1 LLHLLKLVGIA
12 VVAFVA
18 IILGVFV
25 LKDSG
30 LLSGGAS
37 SSGASLVTQVGT
49 DQPPAAPKPGI
60 FGSSAGRTS
69 AAFYRSFLEEQVIC
83 QAKAAGIR
91 SVVEKIDLSNT
102 VDVVGNIY
110 TSANLGGAQ
119 KALKLCAGYYAR
131 SVKRRLSLSTAGVDP
146 AVVSYV
152 DQITA
157 FDQQAQDAYEAYSL
171 DPASR
176 SPRLAASGVQREAF
190 YRESEPALIAAFES
204 KYGIKLPTR
213 REILEQQSKAA
224 IESSTRFPVD
234 NGPRKLAD
242 TMVGVS
248 LTNTMDGGKWTVEQ
262 GEFIDGKVLKTT
274 PSVGG
279 CFIEVEMA
287 FRGIRSGR
295 GCKVH
300 AYLIA
305 AEDPVLNMFW
315 IYYVSDAR

>member
-1 LLHLLKLVGIA
+1 LKLVGIA

-18 IILGVFV
+18 IIAAVFV
-25 LKDSG
+25 LKDTG
-30 LLSGGAS
+30 MLTGGSATS
-37 SSGASLVTQVGT
+37 KVSPVNLAIAE
-49 DQPPAAPKPGI
+49 QPAPAPKPGL
-60 FGSSAGRTS
+60 FGLSVGKTS
-69 AAFYRSFLEEQVIC
+69 AAFYRSYLEEQVIC

-91 SVVEKIDLSNT
+91 GVVEKIDLSNT

-110 TSANLGGAQ
+110 TSSNLGGAQ

-131 SVKRRLSLSTAGVDP
+131 SVKRRLSLSAVGVDS
-146 AVVSYV
+146 AIVSYV

-176 SPRLAASGVQREAF
+176 SPRLVAIGAQREAF

-204 KYGIKLPTR
+204 KYGIKLPSR
-213 REILEQQSKAA
+213 KEILEEQSKSALA
-224 IESSTRFPVD
+224 SSARFPVD

-242 TMVGVS
+242 TLVGVS

-262 GEFIDGKVLKTT
+262 GEFIDGKVIKAT

-315 IYYVSDAR
+315 IYYASDAR